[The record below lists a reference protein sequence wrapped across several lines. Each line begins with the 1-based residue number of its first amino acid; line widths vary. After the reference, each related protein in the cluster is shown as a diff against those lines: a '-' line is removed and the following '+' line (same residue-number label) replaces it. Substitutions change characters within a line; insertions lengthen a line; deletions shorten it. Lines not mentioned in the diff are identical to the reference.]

1 MPNQGA
7 YASVSV
13 TLLRDETDGVPRRD
27 EPTAVT
33 SYLQRMST
41 GNVLSD
47 RLGEVSALVKE
58 YGLAFVMVASYF
70 GSGSVFIA
78 SQAGVAH
85 GYTLLWAVVGAA
97 LLGFMAQDMSARL
110 GIHGTSLMVF
120 IRRKLGRGG
129 ATAIALFLSIGCVA
143 WTLGLV
149 AAVGAGVQFL
159 SGGAIPWQPVAVA
172 TTFAAIGVGLL
183 NYDLVENVMIAMMLA
198 LMTIY
203 LIVMLP
209 SGADPTAVATGF
221 VPSVPSIA
229 ALTVA
234 AGLLGT
240 TALWPNF
247 FLESILVE
255 QKGWTS
261 EDDLS
266 TMRTDLAVGYGVGGI
281 TTIAI
286 LIVSAA
292 ILPALGY
299 TTLDTFI
306 TPGEALVEVFGA
318 WAMVLFIAGAAA
330 AAFNSIIP
338 IMWTPAYIVPQAL
351 GYEPTKHSRLF
362 KLVFVGGTGLG
373 VFSPVISSVLDL
385 SVVDMVILF
394 PTYNGI
400 FALPLAAALL
410 FWAVNDRET
419 MGEYTNT
426 RRLNAVNATL
436 VLLAIVL
443 AVLAVQDFIDM
454 LFGGGL

>member
-1 MPNQGA
+1 
-7 YASVSV
+7 
-13 TLLRDETDGVPRRD
+13 
-27 EPTAVT
+27 
-33 SYLQRMST
+33 MST
-41 GNVLSD
+41 ETHGRID
-47 RLGEVSALVKE
+47 QVSAFVKE

-120 IRRKLGRGG
+120 VREKLGRGP
-129 ATAIALFLSIGCVA
+129 ATAIGLFLSIGCVA

-159 SGGAIPWQPVAVA
+159 TGGAVPWQPVAVA
-172 TTFAAIGVGLL
+172 TTFVAIAVGLL
-183 NYDLVENVMIAMMLA
+183 NYELVESFMIAMMLA
-198 LMTIY
+198 LMAMFVVVAI
-203 LIVMLP
+203 P
-209 SGADPTAVATGF
+209 SSPDLGSMALGF
-221 VPSVPSIA
+221 VPTPD
-229 ALTVA
+229 ALGAVAIA

-255 QKGWTS
+255 QKGWTDES
-261 EDDLS
+261 DLP
-266 TMRTDLAVGYGVGGI
+266 TVRKDLAVGYAVGGI

-286 LIVSAA
+286 LIVAA
-292 ILPALGY
+292 AVLRPLGF
-299 TTLDTFI
+299 TSLETFI

-338 IMWTPAYIVPQAL
+338 IMWTPAYIVPQAF
-351 GYEPTKHSRLF
+351 GYDPSKRSRIF
-362 KLVFVGGTGLG
+362 KLIFVGGTGLG
-373 VFSPVISSVLDL
+373 VLSPLVSAALDL

-419 MGEYTNT
+419 MGEHRNT
-426 RRLNAVNATL
+426 RALNAVNAALL
-436 VLLAIVL
+436 VIAFATAALAI
-443 AVLAVQDFIDM
+443 QDFVDLI
-454 LFGGGL
+454 LGGGF

>member
-1 MPNQGA
+1 MTTDHATQGQ
-7 YASVSV
+7 
-13 TLLRDETDGVPRRD
+13 L
-27 EPTAVT
+27 
-33 SYLQRMST
+33 
-41 GNVLSD
+41 D
-47 RLGEVSALVKE
+47 RVSAAIKE

-97 LLGFMAQDMSARL
+97 LLGFIAQDMSGRL

-120 IRRKLGRGG
+120 IREKLGRSG

-149 AAVGAGVQFL
+149 AAVGASIQFL
-159 SGGAIPWQPVAVA
+159 TGGAVPWQPVAVV
-172 TTFAAIGVGLL
+172 TTFIAIGVGLL
-183 NYDLVENVMIAMMLA
+183 NYNLVENVMVAMMIM
-198 LMTIY
+198 LMAMFI
-203 LIVMLP
+203 IVMLP
-209 SGADPTAVATGF
+209 SGAEPPAVAAGF
-221 VPSVPSIA
+221 VPSVPNTA
-229 ALTVA
+229 ALTVS

-247 FLESILVE
+247 FLESILVKE
-255 QKGWTS
+255 KGWTS

-266 TMRTDLAVGYGVGGI
+266 TMRKDLMVGYAVGGI

-286 LIVSAA
+286 LIVAAA
-292 ILPALGY
+292 ILPGLGF
-299 TTLDTFI
+299 TELESFL
-306 TPGEALVEVFGA
+306 TPGEALVSIFGV
-318 WAMVLFIAGAAA
+318 WAMILFVGGTAV

-338 IMWTPAYIVPQAL
+338 IMWTPAYIIPQAM
-351 GYEPTKHSRLF
+351 GYEPTKESQLF
-362 KLVFVGGTGLG
+362 KLIFVGGTGLG
-373 VFSPVISSVLDL
+373 VFSPLVSAVLDL
-385 SVVDMVILF
+385 SVINMVILF

-400 FALPLAAALL
+400 FALPLAATLL

-426 RRLNAVNATL
+426 FKLNVVNAAL
-436 VLLAIVL
+436 VLLATIL
-443 AVLAVQDFIDM
+443 ALLAVQDFISM

>member
-1 MPNQGA
+1 MA
-7 YASVSV
+7 
-13 TLLRDETDGVPRRD
+13 TDHARRSWLD
-27 EPTAVT
+27 
-33 SYLQRMST
+33 
-41 GNVLSD
+41 
-47 RLGEVSALVKE
+47 EVSATIKE

-110 GIHGTSLMVF
+110 GIHGTSLMEF
-120 IRRKLGRGG
+120 IRAKLGRGG
-129 ATAIALFLSIGCVA
+129 ATAVALFLSVGCVA

-159 SGGAIPWQPVAVA
+159 SGGAIGWQPVAVA
-172 TTFAAIGVGLL
+172 TTFVAIGVGLL
-183 NYDLVENVMIAMMLA
+183 DYELVENVMIAMMLA
-198 LMTIY
+198 LMVIFV
-203 LIVMLP
+203 IVMLP
-209 SGADPTAVATGF
+209 SGADPTAVAGGF
-221 VPSVPSIA
+221 VPSIENAA
-229 ALTVA
+229 ALTMA

-255 QKGWTS
+255 NKGWTDES
-261 EDDLS
+261 DLP
-266 TMRTDLAVGYGVGGI
+266 TMRKDLAVGYAVGGV

-299 TTLDTFI
+299 TTLDTFM

-351 GYEPTKHSRLF
+351 GHEPTKDGRLF
-362 KLVFVGGTGLG
+362 KLVFAAGTGLG
-373 VFSPVISSVLDL
+373 VLSPVISSALGL

-400 FALPLAAALL
+400 FALPLAAVLL
-410 FWAVNDRET
+410 FWAVNDRGT
-419 MGEYTNT
+419 MGEHTNT
-426 RRLNAVNATL
+426 LKLNLVNATL

-443 AVLAVQDFIDM
+443 AALSIRDFIGM